1 MATISKALYDTDFV
15 EWTAHNAELLRHGRF
30 EEVDL
35 EHVAEEIEDLGK
47 RDLLAVRSQL
57 RRMLTHSIKQKIQ
70 PERDGASWRRSIVNA
85 QGIIID
91 YVELSLSLRRQLADW
106 LPVVY
111 RRAIKEALSETG
123 LAGQRNDLGIP
134 ETCPFSLSQL
144 LDCDVDS
151 LQKNMSH
158 R

>member
-1 MATISKALYDTDFV
+1 MATITKALYDTDFV
-15 EWTAHNAELLRHGRF
+15 EWTAQNAELLRQGRF
-30 EEVDL
+30 DEVDL

-57 RRMLTHSIKQKIQ
+57 RRMLMHSIKQKIQ
-70 PERDGASWRRSIVNA
+70 PERDGASWRGSIVTA

-91 YVELSLSLRRQLADW
+91 YVELSPSLRRQLTDS
-106 LPVVY
+106 LPAVY

-123 LAGQRNDLGIP
+123 LAGQRKDLGIP

-144 LDCDVDS
+144 VDGDVDS
-151 LQKNMSH
+151 LQI
-158 R
+158 

>member
-85 QGIIID
+85 QGII
-91 YVELSLSLRRQLADW
+91 Y
-106 LPVVY
+106 
-111 RRAIKEALSETG
+111 
-123 LAGQRNDLGIP
+123 
-134 ETCPFSLSQL
+134 
-144 LDCDVDS
+144 
-151 LQKNMSH
+151 
-158 R
+158 